1 MEEEAAQVE
10 IGAIKCGEHMRR
22 YSLIKS
28 CVLLCLFAPHVSA
41 QGLDLGEDP
50 IGHLSFGIGYNVDAG
65 VSVSGRLKHGQF
77 LGHDQTIDFDFDYAE
92 DEQSYDLLF
101 QNNGIGDGNPKFA
114 FALGHVTADR
124 QSQIGIDTVE
134 TFFRPQAV
142 FSNLDSRV
150 TVGAIFGRDEIA
162 NVSSAPTVLQAEV
175 GDRDIYGLGVD
186 YAAQRAGWS
195 GNISGEIIGDGGD
208 LAYGK
213 VETVASYDI
222 PMSQSDTEIGFR
234 FAAGMIAVSKGQTTI
249 NDRFI
254 PSSGALRGFEAGG
267 FGPSDASVLGGA
279 PVGATNYAVMS
290 FDARRAGLVASMS
303 ELAIGGFV
311 DVGSAWGFD
320 DNGDAARAT
329 IDDSANLRASI
340 GLTVSR
346 DFRASRIELVLA
358 HPIQHEVTDHL
369 QEVQINFTSKF

>member
-1 MEEEAAQVE
+1 
-10 IGAIKCGEHMRR
+10 
-22 YSLIKS
+22 L
-28 CVLLCLFAPHVSA
+28 
-41 QGLDLGEDP
+41 
-50 IGHLSFGIGYNVDAG
+50 
-65 VSVSGRLKHGQF
+65 
-77 LGHDQTIDFDFDYAE
+77 
-92 DEQSYDLLF
+92 
-101 QNNGIGDGNPKFA
+101 
-114 FALGHVTADR
+114 
-124 QSQIGIDTVE
+124 TVE
-134 TFFRPQAV
+134 
-142 FSNLDSRV
+142 
-150 TVGAIFGRDEIA
+150 AIFGRDEIA

-175 GDRDIYGLGVD
+175 GNRDIYGLGVD
-186 YAAQRAGWS
+186 YTARRAGWS
-195 GNISGEIIGDGGD
+195 YNVSGEIIGDGGD

-222 PMSQSDTEIGFR
+222 PMSQSDTEFGFR

-279 PVGATNYAVMS
+279 SVGATNYAVMS
-290 FDARRAGLVASMS
+290 FDARRAGLIASMP

-320 DNGDAARAT
+320 DNGDAARAA

-346 DFRASRIELVLA
+346 DFGPAWVELVLA